1 MPTKEQERSAFALEM
16 IEKEFPYGV
25 DKDSANFIVGAPTMI
40 LTNGIAQ
47 TLAFLLSNRSKPKQ
61 YLVFR
66 VMRTWLASQIA
77 ALRAD
82 SELLFL
88 QKFSGLDHENYLKAQ
103 NEALAMLQWFKRYAR
118 AFEMEEKN
126 DRHP

>member
-1 MPTKEQERSAFALEM
+1 MPTKEQERSAFALKM
-16 IEKEFPYGV
+16 IEKEFPQGV

-47 TLAFLLSNRSKPKQ
+47 SLAFLLSNRSKPKQ

-66 VMRTWLASQIA
+66 VIRSWLSTQVDK
-77 ALRAD
+77 LKAD
-82 SELLFL
+82 SEILFL
-88 QKFSGLDHENYLKAQ
+88 QKFSSLDHNEYLNTQ

-118 AFEMEEKN
+118 AFEVEAHN